1 MRAQLYRWLIGATVV
16 GAVGTA
22 SAQPVE
28 RDHRGGGG
36 VTVQGG
42 VTVDVPR
49 EAPPPVREEPERAR
63 GRAGFQWQS
72 GRWDWSHGKW
82 EWRAGHWERERH
94 GKRWREARWENR
106 GGTFVLVDGG
116 WDDAP
121 ANPNAAPP
129 ALREEKW
136 EPRNGFVYV
145 RGRWDWRNGEWG
157 WTAGHYERE
166 REHKRWRE
174 ARWENKG
181 GSWVMV
187 EGGWD
192 DAPLAPVAAPPPL
205 REEKF
210 EGRHGFVF
218 VKGRWDWHNGD
229 WQWQPGHWEKE
240 RHGKHWRDA
249 TWENRNGQWVKVD
262 GDWIDEAP
270 IAQAAPPPIREERFE
285 NRAGFVWVRGR
296 WDWKNGNYEWINGH
310 YERERANQIW
320 NEGRWENRG
329 GSWFWVEGSWGGRAV
344 APPPPPPTT
353 QGGVHVGVSIGGGAP
368 PPPPP
373 SNSQPAP
380 PAPQAENFGAKAG
393 FVWARGHWG
402 WSQSSYQWI
411 PGHWERERAN
421 KQWIEGHWDQNGGT
435 WTYTEGTWR

>member
-1 MRAQLYRWLIGATVV
+1 MRAQLFSWLVSATVV
-16 GAVGTA
+16 GAVSTA

-49 EAPPPVREEPERAR
+49 EAPPPVREEPERVK

-106 GGTFVLVDGG
+106 GGTFVLVEGG

-136 EPRNGFVYV
+136 EPRNGFVYI

-166 REHKRWRE
+166 REHKHWRE

-192 DAPLAPVAAPPPL
+192 DAPLVPAAAPPPL
-205 REEKF
+205 REERF
-210 EGRHGFVF
+210 EARHGFVF

-240 RHGKHWRDA
+240 RHGKRWRDA
-249 TWENRNGQWVKVD
+249 TWENRNGQWVKVE

-270 IAQAAPPPIREERFE
+270 A
-285 NRAGFVWVRGR
+285 
-296 WDWKNGNYEWINGH
+296 
-310 YERERANQIW
+310 
-320 NEGRWENRG
+320 
-329 GSWFWVEGSWGGRAV
+329 
-344 APPPPPPTT
+344 APPPPPPPPAV

-373 SNSQPAP
+373 SHGQPAP
-380 PAPQAENFGAKAG
+380 PAPQAENFGTKAG

-421 KQWIEGHWDQNGGT
+421 KQWVEGHWDQNGGT
-435 WTYTEGTWR
+435 WTFTEGFWR